1 MADKLKMIRMDRIK
15 VGERFRVDL
24 GDIADLAESI
34 KDKGVI
40 QPITVSPL
48 EGGYYELLAGCRR
61 YTAGKLAEL
70 QTIPALI
77 REIEGEIDLREIE
90 LIENV
95 WRKDPE
101 WDERARLI
109 KRLDK
114 LCREK
119 DIEWSSRRTAQ
130 LLNRGAASVSRDLQL
145 AAALEIMPELA
156 QQPTQDQAF
165 KLLKAVEEQ
174 AIVGELRRRQH
185 DSVTQDKM
193 IDKGLQTMLKI
204 ADTNYRVL
212 DTFAGMAELKSKGM
226 INLIE
231 CDPPYGIDLTE
242 QKRGNEEATSSVRSY
257 NEVPSEAYEG
267 FLSRLSKELF
277 RVAGEHCWLV
287 FWYGPTWHTQVKHAL
302 GEAGWLVDDIPCIWN
317 KRHGQTMQPNFH
329 FGRAY
334 EPFFLA
340 RKGTPAIFKPGR
352 ANVFDFPPVA
362 AQKKYHPTERPIALM
377 ESLLESLVS
386 IRSVVFVPFLGS
398 GVTLRACYRLGL
410 PGWGYD
416 MSSEYKDKFM
426 LAVEEDTRD
435 LDEKKEN
442 RPPPEGVRPPMSEEE
457 KKKVLGEKYIP
468 PTEEEDDQ
476 TST

>member
-1 MADKLKMIRMDRIK
+1 MIRMDRIK

-24 GDIADLAESI
+24 GDIGDLAESI

-48 EGGYYELLAGCRR
+48 EGGHYQLLAGCRR
-61 YTAGKLAEL
+61 YTASKLAEL
-70 QTIPALI
+70 ETIPALI
-77 REIEGEIDLREIE
+77 REIEGELDLREIE
-90 LIENV
+90 LVENV
-95 WRKDPE
+95 WRKDPT
-101 WDERARLI
+101 WDERAKLV
-109 KRLDK
+109 KRLDT

-119 DIEWSSRRTAQ
+119 DIEWSGRRTAQ
-130 LLNRGAASVSRDLQL
+130 LLNRGLGSVSRDLQL
-145 AAALEIMPELA
+145 ASAMEIMPELA
-156 QQPTQDQAF
+156 SQPTLDQAF

-204 ADTNYRVL
+204 ADRNYRIIDV
-212 DTFAGMAELKSKGM
+212 FAGMAELKAKGM

-242 QKRGNEEATSSVRSY
+242 QKRGNEEATSSVRTY
-257 NEVPSEAYEG
+257 NEIAPEAYEG
-267 FLSRLSKELF
+267 FLSRLCKELF

-287 FWYGPTWHTQVKHAL
+287 FWYGPTWHTQVNHAL
-302 GEAGWLVDDIPCIWN
+302 REAGWVVDDIPCIWY
-317 KRHGQTMQPNFH
+317 KRHGQTMQPNYH

-377 ESLLESLVS
+377 EAILESLVS
-386 IRSVVFVPFLGS
+386 IRSAVFIPFVGS
-398 GVTLRACYRLGL
+398 GVTLRACYKLGML
-410 PGWGYD
+410 GWGYD
-416 MSSEYKDKFM
+416 ITGEYKDKFM
-426 LAVEEDTRD
+426 LAVEEDTRE
-435 LDEKKEN
+435 LDEKKAN
-442 RPPPEGVRPPMSEEE
+442 QG
-457 KKKVLGEKYIP
+457 K
-468 PTEEEDDQ
+468 EEDDR
-476 TST
+476 TGT